1 MASFFTSI
9 IDSVNTA
16 IESYVKP
23 TSLETIVTKER
34 TYNCTKL
41 LGEGGFAQVY
51 LAMDEQQ
58 QQQYA
63 IKKIR
68 CKLGNEQVKRAKQ
81 EVNVQRL
88 FQHKYI
94 VPILDATLLKDSNG
108 YKVIYIIMPFYK
120 RGTLQDNIE
129 YYHVSGKHFT
139 ERQIY
144 KLFKDVC
151 LALKVLH
158 SYNESEPHQEGSAVE
173 KDEKEKSN
181 KVSWAHRDIKPGN
194 IIISDDGKP
203 LLMDFGS
210 AIPAKIIINNN
221 KEAMQH
227 QDIVNEHSSM
237 PYRSPELMDVKVGS
251 DINEKVDIWS
261 LGCSI
266 FTMAY
271 GESPF
276 EKYVNSQGG
285 GSLSLAILNRQFKF
299 PETSSYSSNL
309 NDLISWMMTVDINER
324 PSITQVLQRLDQL
337 LLNTTKQSS

>member
-1 MASFFTSI
+1 MTSFFTSI
-9 IDSVNTA
+9 IDSVNTSLT
-16 IESYVKP
+16 SYIKS
-23 TSLETIVTKER
+23 TSLETIRIKEK
-34 TYNCTKL
+34 TYQCTKL
-41 LGEGGFAQVY
+41 LGEGGFAQVF
-51 LAMDEQQ
+51 LALDEN

-81 EVNVQRL
+81 EIKVHGL

-94 VPILDATLLKDSNG
+94 VPILDTTILKDSDG
-108 YKVIYIIMPFYK
+108 YKVVYIIMPFYK

-129 YYHVSGKHFT
+129 YYYTSGKHFT

-144 KLFKDVC
+144 KLFKDIC
-151 LALKVLH
+151 YALNVLH
-158 SYNESEPHQEGSAVE
+158 LYNSSEQF
-173 KDEKEKSN
+173 KDGKEEKEDRNIKP
-181 KVSWAHRDIKPGN
+181 WAHRDIKPGN
-194 IIISDDGKP
+194 IMISDSGKP

-210 AIPAKIIINNN
+210 TLPANLTINNN

-237 PYRSPELMDVKVGS
+237 PYRSPELMDVKVGTT
-251 DINEKVDIWS
+251 INEKVDVWS

-276 EKYVNSQGG
+276 EKFVNSHGG
-285 GSLSLAILNRQFKF
+285 GSLSLAILNGQFKF
-299 PETSSYSSNL
+299 PDSPTYSTNL
-309 NDLISWMMTVDINER
+309 KDLISWMMTMEINER
-324 PSITQVLQRLDQL
+324 PSVTQVI
-337 LLNTTKQSS
+337 